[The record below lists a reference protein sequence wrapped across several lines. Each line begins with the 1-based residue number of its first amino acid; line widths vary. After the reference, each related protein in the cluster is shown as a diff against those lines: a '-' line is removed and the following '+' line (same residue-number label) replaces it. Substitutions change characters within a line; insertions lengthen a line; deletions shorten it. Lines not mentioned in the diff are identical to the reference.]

1 MDHQTFEDREVAF
14 LHELVMYKTLEE
26 KQQMRLDDDGNPNHP
41 DEKECRQEAG
51 KVAELLN

>member
-41 DEKECRQEAG
+41 DEKEAE